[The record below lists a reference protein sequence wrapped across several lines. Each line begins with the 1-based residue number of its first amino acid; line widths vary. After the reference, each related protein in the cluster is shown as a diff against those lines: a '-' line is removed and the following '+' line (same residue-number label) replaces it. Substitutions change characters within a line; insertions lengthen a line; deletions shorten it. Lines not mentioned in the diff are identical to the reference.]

1 MKEDFL
7 EEKVQWEFRG
17 NSWNKKNW
25 GNIKMGHII
34 TWSLAWLVFQ
44 KSFAFFFPSSYITSC
59 KIILQTNAKTS
70 AELFI
75 RTGYWCRLE
84 GGNNKARNNNVI
96 EIDHVKGHKQKQVH
110 RVSRDLH
117 PQESSVQLLGS
128 CRSLLE
134 NSNSTWRI
142 SCTVLLKILFIIS
155 QPFL

>member
-1 MKEDFL
+1 MK
-7 EEKVQWEFRG
+7 Q
-17 NSWNKKNW
+17 KKL
-25 GNIKMGHII
+25 GEHKDGAHYY
-34 TWSLAWLVFQ
+34 LVFSMTSLS
-44 KSFAFFFPSSYITSC
+44 KKLCIFFPSSYITSC
-59 KIILQTNAKTS
+59 KIILQTNVKTS

-142 SCTVLLKILFIIS
+142 SCTVLLKILFITS